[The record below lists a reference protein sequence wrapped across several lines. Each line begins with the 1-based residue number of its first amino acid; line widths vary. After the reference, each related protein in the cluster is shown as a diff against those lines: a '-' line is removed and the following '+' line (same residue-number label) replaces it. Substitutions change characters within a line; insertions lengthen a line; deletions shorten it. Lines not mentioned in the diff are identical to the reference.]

1 MADQSKPETVKKLI
15 IFVTGLLLSCFTLPL
30 TSVSQ
35 VAINA
40 DGAPPAPS
48 AMLDVSS
55 LTKGIL
61 PPRMTTFEMNSILF
75 PAEGLLVYN
84 TTEKSLFWFNGI
96 LWKRFNDFTFT
107 EADPIFWAHPASTIS
122 NTMIANWNA
131 AYSNRITSVSATS
144 PLSLTLA
151 ANQLSGSMTPAG
163 AVTSGYLTA
172 ADWNAFNSKVSSQWV
187 TNGANIHYTAGR
199 VGVGTSAPSYPF
211 HVVTSSTTSA
221 SPAIMGQN
229 TVSGANT
236 WLYGVYGNVN
246 SSASSSGP
254 GIGVLGT
261 SSNSTGAGIGVYG
274 STSGAEGVGIKGLA
288 ASSSGI
294 NYGIYAHTN
303 SPDGYAGYFT
313 GARNYFGG
321 KVGIG
326 TTNPNSPLVVTS
338 DQSDMA
344 STVINGSNTYSGTNP
359 WVIGVRGSV
368 SSSSTYAA
376 GPGVGVYG
384 IASSTTGGG
393 VGVYGQANGAQGYA
407 VRAQA
412 TSSSGVNYGIYSST
426 YSSTGFAG
434 YFTGGKNYFEGN
446 LGIGT
451 ISPLGRLHIHDPNSG
466 NPTVYITP
474 SAQVSGDSSTIF
486 MAEDYAASYGMYWL
500 YDGIGNQ
507 MELFGK
513 NGATRYGPHLIV
525 NRDNGSIA
533 IGPEFATGYKLSV
546 NGKIICTEVRVN
558 LVADWPDYVFKP
570 GYKLMPVRELGV
582 FVDQN
587 GHLPNIPPA
596 AEIGKSGLEMGEMQR
611 RMMEKIE
618 ELSLYI
624 IQQQKEIDALKEQ
637 LNGNR

>member
-15 IFVTGLLLSCFTLPL
+15 IFVTGLLLSCFTMPL

-107 EADPIFWAHPASTIS
+107 EADPIFWAHPSSTIN

-144 PLSLTLA
+144 PLSLSLA
-151 ANQLSGSMTPAG
+151 ANQLSGSMTAAG
-163 AVTSGYLTA
+163 TVTSGYLTA

-187 TNGANIHYTAGR
+187 TNGANIYYTTGR

-211 HVVTSSTTSA
+211 HVVTSSTISA

-229 TVSGANT
+229 TVSGTNA
-236 WLYGVYGNVN
+236 WLYGIYGSVN
-246 SSASSSGP
+246 SSASASGP

-288 ASSSGI
+288 ASSTGI

-303 SPDGYAGYFT
+303 SPDGFAGYFI

-326 TTNPNSPLVVTS
+326 TTNPNSPLAVTS

-359 WVIGVRGSV
+359 WVIGVRGSA

-412 TSSSGVNYGIYSST
+412 TASSGVNYGIYSST

-446 LGIGT
+446 VGIGT

-474 SAQVSGDSSTIF
+474 AQQSSGDSSTLF

-500 YDGIGNQ
+500 YDGTGNQ

-513 NGATRYGPHLIV
+513 SGATRYGPHMII
-525 NRDNGSIA
+525 NRDNGNIA